1 MAEYKS
7 SKVRESFDDNDKQ
20 SKDND
25 INESIINKNKEDQ
38 NTSDNYK
45 NLGKGCIGCLTFLLL
60 IGGCTLFLSN
70 DSESKFDKLYKK
82 CQKSVQ
88 NSLVYPD
95 TYMTLAGGYVSIGR
109 TSNSETIA
117 FRFRYKGMRGNTARQ
132 QAKNR
137 PYIRAIAR
145 CEMNFNTNK
154 VKIKSTSITEVFGD
168 TNIKPDL

>member
-7 SKVRESFDDNDKQ
+7 SKVRESFDGNDKP

-25 INESIINKNKEDQ
+25 INDSIINKNKEDQ

-60 IGGCTLFLSN
+60 IGGCTVFVGN
-70 DSESKFDKLYKK
+70 ISESKFEKLYKK

-95 TYMTLAGGYVSIGR
+95 TYMTLAGGYASIGK
-109 TSNSETIA
+109 TSYSETIA
-117 FRFRYKGMRGNTARQ
+117 FRFSYRAMRGNSARQ
-132 QAKNR
+132 QSKDR

-154 VKIKSTSITEVFGD
+154 VQIKSTSITDVFGD

>member
-1 MAEYKS
+1 MAEYKKINEPNNDDEE
-7 SKVRESFDDNDKQ
+7 KVIDNDK
-20 SKDND
+20 
-25 INESIINKNKEDQ
+25 NESTNEGNQEVQKNTEDF
-38 NTSDNYK
+38 K
-45 NLGKGCIGCLTFLLL
+45 KVGKGCLGCLTFLLL
-60 IGGCTLFLSN
+60 IGGCTLFVGN
-70 DSESKFDKLYKK
+70 ISESKFEKLYKK

-95 TYMTLAGGYVSIGR
+95 TYMTLAGGYASIGK

-117 FRFRYKGMRGNTARQ
+117 FRFSYKAMKGNSARQ
-132 QAKNR
+132 QSKDR

-154 VKIKSTSITEVFGD
+154 VQIKSTSITEVFGD

>member
-1 MAEYKS
+1 MAEYK
-7 SKVRESFDDNDKQ
+7 K
-20 SKDND
+20 
-25 INESIINKNKEDQ
+25 INEPTNNDEEKVIDDDKNDSNNKVNQEVQKNTEDF
-38 NTSDNYK
+38 K
-45 NLGKGCIGCLTFLLL
+45 KVGKGCIGCLAFLFL

-117 FRFRYKGMRGNTARQ
+117 FRFRYYGMKGNSARQ
-132 QAKNR
+132 QSKDR

-154 VKIKSTSITEVFGD
+154 VKIKSTSISEVFGD
-168 TNIKPDL
+168 TDIKPDF

>member
-1 MAEYKS
+1 MAEYK
-7 SKVRESFDDNDKQ
+7 R
-20 SKDND
+20 
-25 INESIINKNKEDQ
+25 INESNNSDEEKVIDNNKNESTNKENQEVQKNKEEF
-38 NTSDNYK
+38 K
-45 NLGKGCIGCLTFLLL
+45 KVGKGCLGCLTFLFL

-70 DSESKFDKLYKK
+70 DSESKFEKLYKK

-95 TYMTLAGGYVSIGR
+95 TYMTLAGGYASIGKS
-109 TSNSETIA
+109 SNSETIA
-117 FRFRYKGMRGNTARQ
+117 FRFSYKAMKGNSARQ
-132 QAKNR
+132 QSKDR

-154 VKIKSTSITEVFGD
+154 VQIKSTSITEVFGD

>member
-7 SKVRESFDDNDKQ
+7 SKVRESFDYNDKQ

-25 INESIINKNKEDQ
+25 INESIINKNKKDQ